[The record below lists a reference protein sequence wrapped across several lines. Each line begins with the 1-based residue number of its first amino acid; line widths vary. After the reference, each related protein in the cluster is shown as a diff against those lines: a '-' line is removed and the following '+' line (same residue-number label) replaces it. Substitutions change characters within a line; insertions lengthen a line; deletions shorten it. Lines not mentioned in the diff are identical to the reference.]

1 MYDDLND
8 DEYFQRDLEDYSNLQ
23 DIIDDMDK
31 EFEYDNNI
39 SGKSTEQS
47 ENKEIQIPEM
57 GENNK
62 FNMIITYYDD
72 SSNEKEIVV
81 VENQN
86 NSKPDSTKETK
97 TNSEKKFNDNLLSD
111 DNTRRRTKH
120 LVLESTMNFTNGK
133 IRESYNNKIGKGIC
147 LKQLIALNQKQKSS
161 PNIDFN
167 KEFLYKTI
175 GEIMS
180 DKISSKFTN
189 FLPDHNKK
197 LIQRLLNDEDVNKR
211 TYFTKLFNL
220 TFLQCLEHYRGTK
233 TIPELKGMKVFA
245 DDIKDGKIEENYI
258 DNLEYYLN
266 DYESIIQNKKS
277 RKSKKMKMMNIEHI

>member
-8 DEYFQRDLEDYSNLQ
+8 DEYFQRDYEDYSNLQ
-23 DIIDDMDK
+23 EIIDDMDK
-31 EFEYDNNI
+31 EFECNNNI

-57 GENNK
+57 DENNK
-62 FNMIITYYDD
+62 FDMIITYYDD
-72 SSNEKEIVV
+72 SFNEKEIVV
-81 VENQN
+81 VKNENI
-86 NSKPDSTKETK
+86 SKPDSTKETK
-97 TNSEKKFNDNLLSD
+97 TNFEKTFNENLLSD
-111 DNTRRRTKH
+111 DNTRRRIKH
-120 LVLESTMNFTNGK
+120 LVLDSTMNFTNGK
-133 IRESYNNKIGKGIC
+133 ISESYNNKIGKGIC
-147 LKQLIALNQKQKSS
+147 LKQLISLNQKQKSS

-197 LIQRLLNDEDVNKR
+197 LIQKLLNVDYVNKR

-233 TIPELKGMKVFA
+233 TYPELIGMKVFE
-245 DDIKDGKIEENYI
+245 DDIKDGKIEENYV
-258 DNLEYYLN
+258 DNLKYYLN
-266 DYESIIQNKKS
+266 NYERIIQNKKS
-277 RKSKKMKMMNIEHI
+277 RKSKKMKMMNNENI

>member
-8 DEYFQRDLEDYSNLQ
+8 DEYFQRDFEDYSNLK

-62 FNMIITYYDD
+62 FDMIITYYDD

-81 VENQN
+81 VKNEN

-97 TNSEKKFNDNLLSD
+97 TNSEKKFNENLLSD
-111 DNTRRRTKH
+111 DNTRRKIKH
-120 LVLESTMNFTNGK
+120 LVLDSTMNFTNGK
-133 IRESYNNKIGKGIC
+133 ISESYNNKIGKGIC
-147 LKQLIALNQKQKSS
+147 LKQLISLNQKQKSS
-161 PNIDFN
+161 SNIDFN

-189 FLPDHNKK
+189 FLPDHNK
-197 LIQRLLNDEDVNKR
+197 R

-233 TIPELKGMKVFA
+233 TYPELIGMKVLT
-245 DDIKDGKIEENYI
+245 DDIKDGKIEENYV

-266 DYESIIQNKKS
+266 DYERIIQNKKS
-277 RKSKKMKMMNIEHI
+277 RKSKKMKMMNNESI